1 MENKVQDQLS
11 STDAEIILERS
22 PEGIREALV
31 AHSIEFEY
39 PIEAIIEMAIASFLL
54 KRWDLQIVSL
64 DVASKILT

>member
-1 MENKVQDQLS
+1 
-11 STDAEIILERS
+11 LERS

-31 AHSIEFEY
+31 ARSIEFEFL
-39 PIEAIIEMAIASFLL
+39 IEAIMAIASFLL